1 MVQLSADNLQKR
13 FGSKTVLPGLS
24 FSYPAMVL
32 GIAGQNGS
40 GKSTLLRCITG
51 LLKPNGGRVEWHIN
65 GTVTEPRGVKP
76 HLGYAAPYI
85 QLYEELTVFENIR
98 FLCDLSS
105 KPVHADIAEHLEEYE
120 AAKLTNQPYGRL
132 STGQQQRVRLA
143 AATIRNPGI
152 LVLDEPG
159 SNLDRPGKEL
169 VARVVNRY
177 RSEGKMVIL
186 ASNQQDELDL
196 CDEILDLNQYN

>member
-13 FGSKTVLPGLS
+13 FGSKTVLPGLTFNYTS
-24 FSYPAMVL
+24 MVV

-40 GKSTLLRCITG
+40 GKSTLLRCISG
-51 LLKPNGGRVEWHIN
+51 LLKPNGGLVEWHIN
-65 GTVTEPRGVKP
+65 GSVTEPRGVKP

-98 FLCDLSS
+98 FICDLSHT
-105 KPVHADIAEHLEEYE
+105 PVQTDIPAHLVEFE
-120 AAKLTNQPYGRL
+120 AAHLTDLAYGRL

-143 AATIRNPGI
+143 AATIRQPGI
-152 LVLDEPG
+152 LILDEPG
-159 SNLDRPGKEL
+159 SNLDKRGKEL
-169 VARVVNRY
+169 VTRVVNRY
-177 RSEGKMVIL
+177 RDNGKMVIL